1 MVSKI
6 YCEAYLKKN
15 SANDNQ
21 LKYFAFYCFI
31 LKVNEIKTLLGH
43 SHCNSHFA
51 NAKWDI
57 P

>member
-1 MVSKI
+1 MVFKI
-6 YCEAYLKKN
+6 YYEAYLKKN

-31 LKVNEIKTLLGH
+31 LKVNKIKTLLGH